1 MPDRARALARVSVS
15 AALIVLAGLVSA
27 CAQMESVMGVANSTG
42 LTSTLVN
49 RLGVTETQAA
59 GGVGSILAFAQQHL
73 AAGDFDLVAK
83 AIPGADKYLGMAKQL
98 LGGVPVSDKAGLQGA
113 FSKLGMS
120 PDMLSKF
127 APIVTDY
134 VGKAGGQQ
142 AGNLLAGVLK

>member
-1 MPDRARALARVSVS
+1 MIRTS
-15 AALIVLAGLVSA
+15 VLAFVLTGLLSA
-27 CAQMESVMGVANSTG
+27 CAQVESVMGVANSTG

-49 RLGVTETQAA
+49 RLGVSETQAA

-83 AIPGADKYLGMAKQL
+83 AIPGSEKYLGMAKQL
-98 LGGVPVSDKAGLQGA
+98 LGATPVSDKAGLQGA

-127 APIVTDY
+127 TPIVTDY
-134 VGKAGGQQ
+134 VGKTGGQQ

>member
-1 MPDRARALARVSVS
+1 MIRTSVLAV
-15 AALIVLAGLVSA
+15 LLVLAGLLSA
-27 CAQMESVMGVANSTG
+27 CSQMESVMGVASSTG

-59 GGVGSILAFAQQHL
+59 GGVGSMLAFAQQHL
-73 AAGDFDLVAK
+73 AAGDFDLIAK
-83 AIPGADKYLGMAKQL
+83 AIPGSEQYLSIAKQL
-98 LGGVPVSDKAGLQGA
+98 LGGVPVSDKAGLQSA

-120 PDMLSKF
+120 PSMLSQF

>member
-1 MPDRARALARVSVS
+1 MTRASVL

-27 CAQMESVMGVANSTG
+27 CAQMDSVMGVANSTG

-73 AAGDFDLVAK
+73 AAGDFDLIAQ
-83 AIPGADKYLGMAKQL
+83 AIPGSEKYLSMAKQL
-98 LGGVPVSDKAGLQGA
+98 LGGASINDKAGLQGA

>member
-1 MPDRARALARVSVS
+1 MPRVSVF

-120 PDMLSKF
+120 PDMVSKF
-127 APIVTDY
+127 SPIVTDY
-134 VGKAGGQQ
+134 AGKTGGDQ
-142 AGNLLAGVLK
+142 ASRLLAGLLK

>member
-1 MPDRARALARVSVS
+1 MNRNFAFAL
-15 AALIVLAGLVSA
+15 VLFAAGLLGA
-27 CAQMESVMGVANSTG
+27 CAQMDSVMGVASSTG

-49 RLGVTETQAA
+49 RLGVSETQAA

-73 AAGDFDLVAK
+73 AAGDFDLIAK
-83 AIPGADKYLGMAKQL
+83 AIPGSDKYLSMAKQL
-98 LGGVPVSDKAGLQGA
+98 LGGTSIGDKAGLQGA

-120 PDMLSKF
+120 PDMVSQF
-127 APIVTDY
+127 TPIVTDY

>member
-1 MPDRARALARVSVS
+1 MTRTRVF
-15 AALIVLAGLVSA
+15 AFLLILAGLLSA
-27 CAQMESVMGVANSTG
+27 CAQMESAMGVASSTG

-49 RLGVTETQAA
+49 RLGVSETQAA

-83 AIPGADKYLGMAKQL
+83 AIPGSEKYLGMAKQL
-98 LGGVPVSDKAGLQGA
+98 LGGAPVSDKAGLQGA

-127 APIVTDY
+127 SPIVTDY

-142 AGNLLAGVLK
+142 AGSLLAGVLK